1 MHAGLSYYQRI
12 TAQSDFIL
20 ARATLFRRLKLV
32 DQFLNFG
39 DYPI

>member
-1 MHAGLSYYQRI
+1 MLAYLSYYQRI

-20 ARATLFRRLKLV
+20 TRATLFRQLKHA

-39 DYPI
+39 DYRI